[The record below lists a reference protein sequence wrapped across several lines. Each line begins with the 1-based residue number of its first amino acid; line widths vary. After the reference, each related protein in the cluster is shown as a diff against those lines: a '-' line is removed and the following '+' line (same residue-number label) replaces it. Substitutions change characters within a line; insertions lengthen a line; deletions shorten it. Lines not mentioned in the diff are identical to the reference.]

1 MESEDEDLFFSTTE
15 EARSPILHTKL
26 RRLKKAARVSS
37 PPPVETLDPAQSIDT
52 AITSPDSFN
61 GVDLIEPPKTLDL
74 DNSTDRIIP
83 ASGLDGFDDGGEK
96 DDQLDDLF
104 SYQSHYG
111 SQKELDLEMESE
123 FGDLDGKGHT
133 ESVELDDAIDGLK
146 KMEKST
152 KKRNSSVGEKEKA
165 KKKKR
170 GQGIGDDGKPKE
182 SAKRRRQL
190 EKERKVYID
199 LIHAQSQRELRETRD
214 VSFKPVPLVQ
224 KPISSVLEKI
234 RLRKLEMS
242 KNSSISNDSVSF
254 ADTGPSLGD
263 ITKYFEP
270 QHAESHGR
278 GVCNDADDEMCLVN
292 PKSGDADATHVDEL
306 DSPDS
311 LLCHHNSVLS
321 NTALVG
327 NSQNASQTP
336 TNDTQHLDEYQ
347 QIDTEDRQPE
357 CHGIGSQDDRLAPS
371 SLVMNLK
378 LEKAHLEDESS
389 DEEYDDKENIEP
401 HPPTLVDINS
411 KSDPVKAFLD
421 DEAEEEDDSDNDLM
435 RFRENEEDEDNEE
448 NEELDDLIVTGYK
461 EMPIDSEKR
470 DELHQ
475 KWLEQQDAAATENV
489 LQRLKCGRKQTD
501 LTLLQ
506 EEDDEDHDD
515 EFDQHSMDE
524 AMDDLHPTTVAKI
537 NSRKVKLMIAQMFTD
552 EDDVFL
558 SSDDEETEQRL
569 VRQRILE
576 QTENQ
581 ASLLSPAEDEISREV
596 FGRIK
601 KLNIAPNTKKRAKT
615 TSSFFDTLVL
625 GGKSNSSSKS
635 SFVGRVSSS
644 SLPSSHKQASS
655 MVRSFIFG
663 RDDSNSRSSMST
675 PEHSSNMDRKENQ
688 PVRNAPVKLS
698 MSQSKSTGNN
708 IKNDKKSSSG
718 PSLFEILRR
727 SALSDGHNHN
737 RTQNGSYGS
746 EESQVVKQF
755 AAFVSAKRTTK
766 NQLEKVG
773 WSFGVWVCM
782 GGYSVPENGGDWAM
796 AKQMVLG
803 HRMTSALDTG
813 WHCGWEKFVKA
824 APGV

>member
-1 MESEDEDLFFSTTE
+1 MESEDEELFFSTTE
-15 EARSPILHTKL
+15 EARSPILHAKL

-37 PPPVETLDPAQSIDT
+37 PPPVETLDSAQSIKT
-52 AITSPDSFN
+52 AIASPDSFN

-83 ASGLDGFDDGGEK
+83 ASGLEGFDNGGEK

-104 SYQSHYG
+104 SYQSHSG
-111 SQKELDLEMESE
+111 SQKELVLEMESE

-146 KMEKST
+146 MEKST
-152 KKRNSSVGEKEKA
+152 KKRNSSVGKKEKV

-170 GQGIGDDGKPKE
+170 DQGIGEDGKPKE
-182 SAKRRRQL
+182 SAKKRRQL

-242 KNSSISNDSVSF
+242 KNSSISNDTVSF
-254 ADTGPSLGD
+254 ADTGASLGD
-263 ITKYFEP
+263 RSKYFEP

-278 GVCNDADDEMCLVN
+278 GVCNDADDEMCLVI

-311 LLCHHNSVLS
+311 LLCHHDSVLS
-321 NTALVG
+321 NTALAG
-327 NSQNASQTP
+327 NSQNASQTL

-347 QIDTEDRQPE
+347 QIDTEDRQLE
-357 CHGIGSQDDRLAPS
+357 CHGIGSQEDRLAPS

-421 DEAEEEDDSDNDLM
+421 DEAEEEDDSDNDQM

-506 EEDDEDHDD
+506 EDDDDDHDD
-515 EFDQHSMDE
+515 EFGQHSMDE
-524 AMDDLHPTTVAKI
+524 TMDDLHPTNVAKI
-537 NSRKVKLMIAQMFTD
+537 NSRKAKQMIAQMFTD

-576 QTENQ
+576 QTEKQ
-581 ASLLSPAEDEISREV
+581 ASLLSPAEDENSREV

-625 GGKSNSSSKS
+625 GGKSNSSSKAALYHHPTTKHQAWLDP
-635 SFVGRVSSS
+635 S
-644 SLPSSHKQASS
+644 SLVVMTVIAGVVCQHLSTLH
-655 MVRSFIFG
+655 RWTG
-663 RDDSNSRSSMST
+663 RKTS
-675 PEHSSNMDRKENQ
+675 P
-688 PVRNAPVKLS
+688 
-698 MSQSKSTGNN
+698 
-708 IKNDKKSSSG
+708 
-718 PSLFEILRR
+718 
-727 SALSDGHNHN
+727 
-737 RTQNGSYGS
+737 
-746 EESQVVKQF
+746 
-755 AAFVSAKRTTK
+755 
-766 NQLEKVG
+766 LE
-773 WSFGVWVCM
+773 M
-782 GGYSVPENGGDWAM
+782 R
-796 AKQMVLG
+796 Q
-803 HRMTSALDTG
+803 
-813 WHCGWEKFVKA
+813 
-824 APGV
+824 

>member
-1 MESEDEDLFFSTTE
+1 MESEDEELFFSTTE
-15 EARSPILHTKL
+15 EARSPILHAKL
-26 RRLKKAARVSS
+26 RRLKKTARVSS
-37 PPPVETLDPAQSIDT
+37 PPPVETLDSAQSIKT
-52 AITSPDSFN
+52 AIASPDSFN

-83 ASGLDGFDDGGEK
+83 ASGLEGFDNGGEK

-104 SYQSHYG
+104 SYQSHSG
-111 SQKELDLEMESE
+111 SQKELVLEMQSE

-146 KMEKST
+146 MEKST
-152 KKRNSSVGEKEKA
+152 KKRNSSVGKKEKV

-170 GQGIGDDGKPKE
+170 DQGIGEDGKPKE
-182 SAKRRRQL
+182 SAKKQRQL

-199 LIHAQSQRELRETRD
+199 LIHAQSQRALRETRD

-242 KNSSISNDSVSF
+242 KNSSISNDTVSF
-254 ADTGPSLGD
+254 ADTGASLGD
-263 ITKYFEP
+263 RSKYFEP

-278 GVCNDADDEMCLVN
+278 GVCNDADD
-292 PKSGDADATHVDEL
+292 
-306 DSPDS
+306 
-311 LLCHHNSVLS
+311 
-321 NTALVG
+321 ALVG
-327 NSQNASQTP
+327 NSQNASQTL

-347 QIDTEDRQPE
+347 QIDTEDRQLE
-357 CHGIGSQDDRLAPS
+357 CHGIGSQEDRLAPS

-421 DEAEEEDDSDNDLM
+421 DEAEEEDDSDNDQM
-435 RFRENEEDEDNEE
+435 RFQENEEDEDNEE

-506 EEDDEDHDD
+506 EDDDDDHDD
-515 EFDQHSMDE
+515 EFGQHSMDE
-524 AMDDLHPTTVAKI
+524 TMDDLHPTNVAKI
-537 NSRKVKLMIAQMFTD
+537 NSRKAKQMIAQMFTD

-576 QTENQ
+576 QTEKQ
-581 ASLLSPAEDEISREV
+581 ASLLSPAEDENSREV

-635 SFVGRVSSS
+635 SFVGRVSGS
-644 SLPSSHKQASS
+644 SLPSSHNQASS

-675 PEHSSNMDRKENQ
+675 PEHSSQMDWKENQ

-718 PSLFEILRR
+718 PSLFEILRG

-737 RTQNGSYGS
+737 RTQNGIYGS

-755 AAFVSAKRTTK
+755 AAFASAKRTI
-766 NQLEKVG
+766 KVER
-773 WSFGVWVCM
+773 S
-782 GGYSVPENGGDWAM
+782 
-796 AKQMVLG
+796 
-803 HRMTSALDTG
+803 
-813 WHCGWEKFVKA
+813 
-824 APGV
+824 